1 MMVNKCDI
9 CHKEITRDDNKISI
23 SNRDPYHNVDICQTC
38 GKPVFAFLK
47 KHWFSKDPVGNE
59 TRRLK
64 SILEGKRK

>member
-9 CHKEITRDDNKISI
+9 CHKEITRDGNKISI

-47 KHWFSKDPVGNE
+47 KHWLDKDKLAAKAKKVKVS
-59 TRRLK
+59 LK
-64 SILEGKRK
+64 NRGK